1 MGWGNPTNVVTTNLD
16 SDADDPSLARPN
28 LKSALDELTAVIN
41 GRGSTSGVASLDASG
56 KILAA
61 ELPDE
66 INSSSTNNLI
76 LAPDT
81 GRVGIEDLLNLNP
94 QTTANLEAQDTA
106 GTAIE
111 GDVAYCS
118 DGDAGSKCLAIYDG
132 SDWLRISLGSAI
144 ATS

>member
-1 MGWGNPTNVVTTNLD
+1 MGWGTAVNVTTTHLD
-16 SDADDPSLARPN
+16 NDADDPSQARAEI
-28 LKSALDELTAVIN
+28 KSALDELTAVIN
-41 GRGSTSGVASLDASG
+41 GRGSASGVASLDASS
-56 KILAA
+56 KILAT

-81 GRVGIEDLLNLNP
+81 GRVAIEDLINLNST
-94 QTTANLEAQDTA
+94 TTANLEAQHTA

-118 DGDAGSKCLAIYDG
+118 DGDAGDECLAVYDG
-132 SDWLRISLGSAI
+132 SEWKRIALGTAI